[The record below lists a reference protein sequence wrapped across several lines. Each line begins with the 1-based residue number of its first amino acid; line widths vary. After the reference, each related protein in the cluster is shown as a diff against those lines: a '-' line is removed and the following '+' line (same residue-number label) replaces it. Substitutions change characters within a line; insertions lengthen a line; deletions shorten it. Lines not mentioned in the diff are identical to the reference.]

1 MKKIFGSRIHE
12 WLICCL
18 IFSISYLFFYPV
30 VDDYSFFASSLAA
43 HQFSDFSYFDF
54 HWQGYI
60 GIREIYKAF
69 YYLLPQVNWHYVFSI
84 LTEFAGLYLLL
95 RVLRTIALDTV
106 RDEWLIISLQVLFGL
121 LYIQDIISVSHTR
134 VSIIFCGVAVYRL
147 AFLQRPRRQDTIAD
161 TLLYITGLLLRP
173 ESSIGTLLLA
183 GTGLLLFTLDIRYTL
198 RRLWIPASI
207 VIVFLALFAIDL
219 QTTDIY
225 VRQIEPEIEYKVM
238 ADRMLPLSA
247 MQTPQDSVKR
257 EALKIGMWFDTR
269 GMSPAYMRSILLPG
283 GDFSPAHS
291 LAVFYHVYGFY
302 KYYSFIDVF
311 IVLLLLLSVLAP
323 QRDWGSV
330 WRMMVFSIFSFLVI
344 YLLDYNGFLVC
355 DRHFLN
361 LQFTS
366 LLILSYF
373 FFHQPGIPGILQGAV
388 RLGIGLCVAFVFLCF
403 TIARYAHDNKNTY
416 ADIEAAEQMMKKIES
431 RYSGR
436 LVISTIDGR
445 FLFDQHFSVWNHNY
459 TANRYILY
467 DWFTF
472 ASTPRYVDY
481 LSRSCG
487 CDAADPAALFRWFA
501 GQKALYLAVPYRSA
515 LTSRYMQTVYG
526 CDVYLDDPVRVNDLV
541 KQNNIQT
548 EDLELRTVKLRSDTA
563 RSGHGL

>member
-1 MKKIFGSRIHE
+1 MKKLPGHWISE
-12 WLICCL
+12 LLICCF
-18 IFSISYLFFYPV
+18 IFAVSYLFFHPV

-43 HQFSDFSYFDF
+43 HQFCDFSYFDF

-60 GIREIYKAF
+60 GIREVYKAF
-69 YYLLPQVNWHYVFSI
+69 YYLLPQINWHYVFSI
-84 LTEFAGLYLLL
+84 VTEFAGLYLLL
-95 RVLRTIALDTV
+95 RVLRSIALEIVTT
-106 RDEWLIISLQVLFGL
+106 EWLIVALQILFGL
-121 LYIQDIISVSHTR
+121 LYIEDIISVSHTR
-134 VSIIFCGVAVYRL
+134 VSIIFCGVAVFRL

-183 GTGLLLFTLDIRYTL
+183 GAGLLLFTLDIRYTL

-207 VIVFLALFAIDL
+207 VTLFLALFAIDL

-225 VRQIEPEIEYKVM
+225 VRKIEPEIEYKVM
-238 ADRMLPLSA
+238 ADRMLPFSA
-247 MQTPQDSVKR
+247 MKTPQDSVKR
-257 EALKIGMWFDTR
+257 EAMKIGMWFDTR
-269 GMSPAYMRSILLPG
+269 GMSPEYMRSILLPG

-291 LAVFYHVYGFY
+291 LAVFYHVCSFYG
-302 KYYSFIDVF
+302 YYSFIDAF
-311 IVLLLLLSVLAP
+311 IAVLLLLSLLAP
-323 QRDWGSV
+323 HRDWRSIAGMV
-330 WRMMVFSIFSFLVI
+330 AFAVFSFIVI

-366 LLILSYF
+366 LLVLSYF
-373 FFHQPGIPGILQGAV
+373 FFHQQGISDILLRSV
-388 RLGIGLCVAFVFLCF
+388 RIVLALLIAFIFLGLTVAGY
-403 TIARYAHDNKNTY
+403 ARDNRSTY
-416 ADIEAAEQMMKKIES
+416 ADIEAAEQMMKAIES
-431 RYSGR
+431 RYTGR

-459 TANRYILY
+459 TANHYILY

-501 GQKALYLAVPYRSA
+501 SQRALYLARPYRSA
-515 LTSRYMQTVYG
+515 LTARYMQTVYG
-526 CDVYLDDPVRVNDLV
+526 CDVYFDDPVRVNDLV
-541 KQNNIQT
+541 RLNNMQT
-548 EDLELRTVKLRSDTA
+548 DSLELRTVKLRQDTA
-563 RSGHGL
+563 TGLEAP